1 MKDMLDVLDSGFE
14 RIDSVREE
22 SVNGFE
28 ELSRRP
34 DDERIVLEVMSEVDK
49 YFLKRGLT
57 FISKQ
62 RELLQAA
69 VEQILNRERERP
81 IVIPLLP
88 GMGKSTLIRALLHV
102 LSREFAQDTE
112 YAQQLG
118 GAIIVVEKT
127 AEAYELLELA
137 NQFDRHVAHVLE
149 SPNDYNISVGKC
161 QRDDV
166 SSFAEC
172 NGRACPFY
180 TECPPV
186 QSKGKIHSTPILI
199 MLHARYEPLMENM
212 APFTSWVDEQGKT
225 HARTVLIVDEA
236 PSLLRDHQISM
247 SEIGSLISHVSRL
260 RPSYQEEADHRKRKL
275 FFLIDRHLRQAFTA
289 LYKICALN
297 HVQIMPVS
305 KTHLAQ
311 AGFTEEGVHQL
322 CEALTEYDMA
332 TGKEWRQKLAA
343 LLYEASLF
351 IRAREACVIVPT
363 RKKPDS
369 TLSTSF
375 LSGSAALSPELSEN
389 PDLDCMDTFIHESYA
404 HLTIRIQQ
412 TEVFGVT
419 KTAMQQKGNRQAV
432 LCWLRYVLTQIPG
445 DAKILVVT
453 YKTHADQFWKELDE
467 FHDRLIPLQ
476 SDEDGSPKASLPYFG
491 GMNGSNRY
499 AEATHVVCAGLGR
512 FEALDYLSRALAYD
526 FDGSAYTEL
535 CQRYSDNQLQ
545 DIRDLASVSTME
557 SLTLA
562 RDLVQLAFRSKLRK
576 HDSTD
581 PVELWLVEPPEAV
594 VHHLQAF
601 FTGCTVC
608 QETFLPLE
616 CQIAVSVSRTFKGKP
631 THAAKLLQWLQNWDG
646 TQISAQKIRDE
657 IDLTPDQWKEAMK
670 NAAVRKY
677 MESNVRSFKRGR
689 ETVYER
695 VPDAKTTAP

>member
-1 MKDMLDVLDSGFE
+1 MKEILNVLDSGFE

-22 SVNGFE
+22 SAEGFV

-34 DDERIVLEVMSEVDK
+34 DDERIVLEVMRELEH
-49 YFLKRGLT
+49 YFSKRGIT

-69 VEQILNRERERP
+69 VEQMLNRERERP

-102 LSREFAQDTE
+102 LSREFAQGTA

-137 NQFDRHVAHVLE
+137 NQFVRSVAHVLE
-149 SPNDYNISVGKC
+149 SPNDYNISAGKC
-161 QRDDV
+161 LRDDV
-166 SSFAEC
+166 SSFVEC

-199 MLHARYEPLMENM
+199 MLHARYDPLMENM
-212 APFTSWVDEQGKT
+212 VPFTNWVDEQGKP
-225 HARTVLIVDEA
+225 HSRSVLIVDEA
-236 PSLLRDHQISM
+236 PSLLCDHRIAM
-247 SEIGSLISHVSRL
+247 SEIGSLISRVSQF
-260 RPSYQEEADHRKRKL
+260 RPSYRAEEERRKQRL
-275 FFLIDRHLRQAFTA
+275 FFLIDRHLRQPFSA
-289 LYKICALN
+289 LLKIYALGR
-297 HVQIMPVS
+297 VQIMPVC
-305 KTHLAQ
+305 KTHLTQ
-311 AGFTEEGVHQL
+311 AGFTEEGICQL
-322 CEALTEYDMA
+322 CEALVEYDTA
-332 TGKEWRQKLAA
+332 SGEVWRRKLTA
-343 LLYEASLF
+343 LLYEASMF
-351 IRAREACVIVPT
+351 IKAHEACVIIPT

-369 TLSTSF
+369 TISTSF
-375 LSGSAALSPELSEN
+375 LSGSATLSPELSEN
-389 PDLDCMDTFIHESYA
+389 PDLDCMDTSTHESYA
-404 HLTIRIQQ
+404 HLTIRIQK

-453 YKTHADQFWKELDE
+453 YKNHAVQFWKELDE
-467 FHDRLIPLQ
+467 FRDRLIPLQ
-476 SDEDGSPKASLPYFG
+476 SDDDGSPKASLPYFG

-499 AEATHVVCAGLGR
+499 AEATHVICAGFGR
-512 FEALDYLSRALAYD
+512 FDALDYLSRALAYD

-576 HDSTD
+576 HDSND

-608 QETFLPLE
+608 QETFLPPE
-616 CQIAVSVSRTFKGKP
+616 CQIAVTASRTFKGQS
-631 THAAKLLQWLQNWDG
+631 THAAKLIRWLQSWDG
-646 TQISAQKIRDE
+646 KPISVKEIRNE
-657 IDLTPDQWKEAMK
+657 IGLTPAQWKEARK
-670 NAAVRKY
+670 NAAIRDYIEK
-677 MESNVRSFKRGR
+677 NVETFRSGKEACFKRKPI
-689 ETVYER
+689 TVE
-695 VPDAKTTAP
+695 